1 MWKNGTFVIQ
11 IILEIRL
18 FSLANLSLSEIYHF
32 ARVSIILQYFVGI
45 SLNLLEFLEE
55 KIS

>member
-1 MWKNGTFVIQ
+1 MWKNGTFVIK
-11 IILEIRL
+11 IILKIRL